1 MPLAEL
7 ELRKLYTS
15 FLSEDGTKKS
25 HKNNDSEEKTRLL
38 LANEK
43 PLNAEALN
51 IVVRDNVDSIYV
63 KSFNKNVEKKIETI
77 VSTNCFV

>member
-1 MPLAEL
+1 M
-7 ELRKLYTS
+7 
-15 FLSEDGTKKS
+15 KS
-25 HKNNDSEEKTRLL
+25 KSYKNSSEEKTRLL